1 MMCYSQYPSRIS
13 IYVACSKQGMNLNF
27 SWFQVSEKANQQ
39 THSLHPVPNKSIC
52 SSDSLVSSV
61 GVSPSSRPPHLTYDV
76 SVFILAYCLPTL
88 LVIFLAAGLTVR

>member
-1 MMCYSQYPSRIS
+1 MCYSQYPATPFHSRRI
-13 IYVACSKQGMNLNF
+13 F
-27 SWFQVSEKANQQ
+27 EVSESAYQQ

-61 GVSPSSRPPHLTYDV
+61 GVTPSSRPPHLTYDV

>member
-1 MMCYSQYPSRIS
+1 MIASLSFNILR
-13 IYVACSKQGMNLNF
+13 N
-27 SWFQVSEKANQQ
+27 SENAYYQ

-52 SSDSLVSSV
+52 SSDYLV
-61 GVSPSSRPPHLTYDV
+61 GVTPSSRPPHLTYDV